1 MTDTSMLKK
10 GAPPA
15 RRNTASVIAADP
27 RPTEG
32 RNKPLQVMV
41 PAGVFEAFG
50 ARAGEEFGFS
60 KGAKSKLFMQMWQA
74 YQSKLSNPLQ

>member
-10 GAPPA
+10 GTPPA
-15 RRNTASVIAADP
+15 RRNTANVIAADP
-27 RPTEG
+27 RPSEG

-74 YQSKLSNPLQ
+74 YQSKPSNPLQ

>member
-1 MTDTSMLKK
+1 MANTSILKK

-15 RRNTASVIAADP
+15 REKAKDVIKADP

-32 RNKPLQVMV
+32 KNKPLQVMV
-41 PAGVFEAFG
+41 PPSVFEAFS

-60 KGAKSKLFMQMWQA
+60 KGGKSQLFLAMWEA
-74 YQSKLSNPLQ
+74 YTVRKP